1 MATTPPITQLNPT
14 GGATKTDSTN
24 GKKSQDAALRDLDV
38 DQFLKL
44 MIAELQNQDPLN
56 PTDNQAILEQINTI
70 RNIGATDKMTETLSA
85 VLVGQTLSNAATLIG
100 KQIDA
105 LTDDGKT
112 VQGKVDSVSVV
123 DGTPQ
128 LHVGDKKVRLD
139 NLKSITGETGAASN

>member
-1 MATTPPITQLNPT
+1 MATTPPVTQLSPN
-14 GGATKTDSTN
+14 GGAVNTTSTGRKT
-24 GKKSQDAALRDLDV
+24 QDDALRDLDI

-56 PTDNQAILEQINTI
+56 PTDNQAILEQMSTI

-85 VLVGQTLSNAATLIG
+85 VLLGQTLSNAATLIG
-100 KQIDA
+100 KQVDA

-123 DGTPQ
+123 DGAPQ

-139 NLKSITGETGAASN
+139 NLRTIEGDEAA

>member
-1 MATTPPITQLNPT
+1 MATTPPITQLNPN
-14 GGATKTDSTN
+14 GGAVKTDSTS

-139 NLKSITGETGAASN
+139 NLKTIEGATSE